1 VDLGYRRGLA
11 DGVFRIP
18 LVTPAQAEQP
28 APRLSVK
35 KLLLVLGLVATAYA
49 VALAF
54 FGEASPAVALQGV
67 FSLTGLAAAAL
78 CLLNYLLR
86 GLRWRG
92 WMAHYQRPLGVL
104 QGLRLYVSG
113 YALTPTPGNVGEAV
127 RGLWLVRQPL
137 STAQSLAIFG
147 AERLADLLCLLLM
160 ALPALGWLALLKW
173 HSDLGLMAW
182 GLGFWGWSAGLLA
195 VAVLGVLGV
204 LGFMAVVVVRRSL
217 ARPQWAERLA
227 WLHEAWHCL
236 AHQPWR
242 WLALT
247 LAAWA
252 AQGAAVALLCRAAG
266 LDISAWLAAG
276 FYALAMV
283 GGALSALPAGLGG
296 TEALLVLLLVGQGAA
311 VGTAVALT
319 VLVRLLTLWL
329 AVALGLLALLYS
341 VAIRKDIR
349 F

>member
-1 VDLGYRRGLA
+1 MSPSR
-11 DGVFRIP
+11 
-18 LVTPAQAEQP
+18 AEPP
-28 APRLSVK
+28 APRLSIK

-49 VALAF
+49 AALAF
-54 FGEASPAVALQGV
+54 LGEASPASALNGLL
-67 FSLTGLAAAAL
+67 SLTGLAAAML

-86 GLRWRG
+86 GWRWRG

-104 QGLRLYVSG
+104 EGLRLYVAG

-127 RGLWLVRQPL
+127 RGLWLVHQPL

-147 AERLADLLCLLLM
+147 AERLADLFCLLLI
-160 ALPALGWLALLKW
+160 ALPALGWLWW
-173 HSDLGLMAW
+173 HSAWGVTSW

-195 VAVLGVLGV
+195 LAVLAA
-204 LGFMAVVVVRRSL
+204 FVVARRFVRQPR
-217 ARPQWAERLA
+217 WAARLA
-227 WLHEAWHCL
+227 WLQEAWHCL

-252 AQGAAVALLCRAAG
+252 AQGLAVALLCRAAG
-266 LDISAWLAAG
+266 LDLSAWLAAG

-296 TEALLVLLLVGQGAA
+296 TEAVLVALLVGQGAA

>member
-1 VDLGYRRGLA
+1 MA
-11 DGVFRIP
+11 AGVFGVHLVSP
-18 LVTPAQAEQP
+18 LRAEQPATP
-28 APRLSVK
+28 APRLSIK

-49 VALAF
+49 AALAF
-54 FGEASPAVALQGV
+54 FGEASPTAALTGL

-104 QGLRLYVSG
+104 EGLRLYVAG

-160 ALPALGWLALLKW
+160 ALPALGWLCWLEW
-173 HSDLGLMAW
+173 HSAWGVTTW
-182 GLGFWGWSAGLLA
+182 GLGFWGWSVGLLA
-195 VAVLGVLGV
+195 IAVLGVLAVFVVARHIV
-204 LGFMAVVVVRRSL
+204 LQPR
-217 ARPQWAERLA
+217 WAARLA
-227 WLHEAWHCL
+227 WLHEAWRCL

-252 AQGAAVALLCRAAG
+252 VQGVAVALLCRAAG
-266 LDISAWLAAG
+266 LDLSTWLATG

-296 TEALLVLLLVGQGAA
+296 TEAVLVALLVGQGAA
-311 VGTAVALT
+311 VGTAVAVT

-341 VAIRKDIR
+341 VAIRKDIH

>member
-1 VDLGYRRGLA
+1 VSPSSSD
-11 DGVFRIP
+11 
-18 LVTPAQAEQP
+18 TPAS
-28 APRLSVK
+28 RLSIK
-35 KLLLVLGLVATAYA
+35 KLWLVLGLVATAYA
-49 VALAF
+49 AALAF
-54 FGEASPAVALQGV
+54 FGDASPAAALTGL

-104 QGLRLYVSG
+104 EGLRLYVAG

-160 ALPALGWLALLKW
+160 AVPALGWLWW
-173 HSDLGLMAW
+173 HSARGVTAL
-182 GLGFWGWSAGLLA
+182 GLGFWGWSAGLLV
-195 VAVLGVLGV
+195 VAALGLLLV
-204 LGFMAVVVVRRSL
+204 FFL
-217 ARPQWAERLA
+217 ARRIVRQPRWAARLA
-227 WLHEAWHCL
+227 WLLEAWHCL

-252 AQGAAVALLCRAAG
+252 AQGVAVALLCRAAG
-266 LDISAWLAAG
+266 LDISTWLAAG

-296 TEALLVLLLVGQGAA
+296 TEAVLVALLVGQGAA
-311 VGTAVALT
+311 VGTAVAVT